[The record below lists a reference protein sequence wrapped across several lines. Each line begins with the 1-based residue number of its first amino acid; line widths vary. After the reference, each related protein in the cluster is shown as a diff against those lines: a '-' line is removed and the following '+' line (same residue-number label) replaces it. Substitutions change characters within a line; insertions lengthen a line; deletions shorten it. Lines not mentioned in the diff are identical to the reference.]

1 MKPYPFSDQA
11 LRSAELLLRASL
23 ILVMLLG
30 GLGKMFAWEKFVA
43 TASAG
48 FIESPLPMGF
58 VKGFLYCVPVIE
70 FVLGALILSGYQR
83 ERVLLAVGGL
93 LLVFQFG
100 HMMMQDFPGLSR
112 VIVDLLLLA
121 ACMCLPAYRWST
133 RRERV
138 DSPRDTASYAMSG
151 QEI

>member
-1 MKPYPFSDQA
+1 VQAYPFNDQA
-11 LRSAELLLRASL
+11 LRRAELLLRTSL
-23 ILVMLLG
+23 ILVMFLG

-48 FIESPLPMGF
+48 FVESPLPMAF

-70 FVLGALILSGYQR
+70 FVLGVLILSGFKR
-83 ERVLLAVGGL
+83 EQVLVAVGGL

-112 VIVDLLLLA
+112 VIVDLLLVT
-121 ACMCLPAYRWST
+121 ACMCLPTYRWSPS
-133 RRERV
+133 RERV
-138 DSPRDTASYAMSG
+138 QSARETASYAMSG
-151 QEI
+151 HEI